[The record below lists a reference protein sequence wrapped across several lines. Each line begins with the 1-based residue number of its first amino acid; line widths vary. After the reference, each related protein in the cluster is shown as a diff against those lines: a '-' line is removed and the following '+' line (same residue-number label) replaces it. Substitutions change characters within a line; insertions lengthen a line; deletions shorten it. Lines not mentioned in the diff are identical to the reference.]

1 MHWPELFARAPTVD
15 REAIETALSSHRDRT
30 DETASTTSDT
40 SEKITE
46 PRESQ
51 PVRVVADADV
61 LVADLCGDDDA
72 SAALEPLWQHSW
84 TTLVASDD
92 LLADAEAVIETV
104 ADSDLATDW
113 RAAVDSW
120 REPVVHPSGDHPA
133 LASAY
138 RGGAMHLLSFDDTL
152 TGAHAGATL
161 SGRFPVSVRS
171 PAAFTHLF
179 DPDRLYGTVADDSYP
194 GPDRE
199 PRSA

>member
-30 DETASTTSDT
+30 TEAASEADAAA
-40 SEKITE
+40 ITD

-61 LVADLCGDDDA
+61 LVADLCGDGDA
-72 SAALEPLWQHSW
+72 RAALEPLWQHSW
-84 TTLVASDD
+84 TTLLASDD

-104 ADSDLATDW
+104 ADSDLASDW
-113 RAAVDSW
+113 RAAIDSW
-120 REPVVHPSGDHPA
+120 REPVVHHPGDHPA

-138 RGGAMHLLSFDDTL
+138 RGGAMHLLSFDEGL
-152 TGAHAGATL
+152 TGAQAGATL
-161 SGRFPVSVRS
+161 SGRFPVSVRA
-171 PAAFTHLF
+171 PAAFAQLF

-194 GPDRE
+194 GPNRE

>member
-30 DETASTTSDT
+30 DETASAMSDT

-72 SAALEPLWQHSW
+72 RAAVEPLWQHSW

-113 RAAVDSW
+113 RAAVASW
-120 REPVVHPSGDHPA
+120 REPVVHPPGDHPA

>member
-15 REAIETALSSHRDRT
+15 REAIESALSTRRDRA
-30 DETASTTSDT
+30 EKTASAAVDP
-40 SEKITE
+40 SEKVTD

-51 PVRVVADADV
+51 PVCVVADADV
-61 LVADLCGDDDA
+61 LVADLCGDGDA
-72 SAALEPLWQHSW
+72 SAALESLWQHAW

-104 ADSDLATDW
+104 ADNDLATDW
-113 RAAVDSW
+113 RTAIDSW
-120 REPVVHPSGDHPA
+120 REPVVHPPGDHPA

-138 RGGAMHLLSFDDTL
+138 RGGAMHLLSFNTGL
-152 TGAHAGATL
+152 TGAQAGATL
-161 SGRFPVSVRS
+161 SGQFPVSVRS
-171 PAAFTHLF
+171 PAAFAQLF
-179 DPDRLYGTVADDSYP
+179 VPDRLYGTVADDSYP